1 MNFTRS
7 FFASVLGTLTAFGLL
22 FVILLLIISA
32 TASIFNASTGVRTLS
47 DNSILNLDLN
57 LPIVERPPVFDEI
70 QSLLGLEEEVLG
82 LPNILS
88 AIKIAAENPKI
99 QGIRLRSDFISSGWA
114 QTHSIR
120 KALKDFKSKDKFIYA
135 YGDVFTQKGYF
146 LSSVADSIFL
156 NPVGALEFKGLASE
170 VLYYKDFQDKYGFKM
185 EVVRHGKYKSAVE
198 PFLENEMSAENKFQI
213 HTLLNDI
220 WSTLREEIS
229 ISRDLLPE
237 TLDAIVSSNKI
248 AISQDAVSS
257 KLIDG
262 LAYEDVF
269 DEKIKTRLGLDI
281 DEKLKKVSINSVNST
296 KESYDASIKDRIAV
310 VFAKGPILYGEG
322 SESIIAQGIFV
333 KTLEE
338 LSKDDWIKA
347 VVLRVDSPGGSA
359 LTSELIW
366 RTIEKLKKS
375 KPVIVSMGNVAAS
388 GGYYIAAGADHIFA
402 DPLSITGSIG
412 VFATLPNVKGF
423 LDDIGIQAQSVE
435 THPNALGYSPFQ
447 TLNKSYEQ
455 QMISGIEN
463 IYDIFKE
470 RVIKGREL
478 SPEAVENLAQGRVW
492 SGKQALKL
500 GLIDDLGDLQDAI
513 TLAANDLDIEDYN
526 VIEYPKFEDNLEN
539 MLKGITPS
547 LELRNPLKNL
557 MPEQMMLILE
567 SNQSRGPSPYIQ
579 TLLPFELRIH

>member
-146 LSSVADSIFL
+146 LASVADSIFL

-185 EVVRHGKYKSAVE
+185 AVVRHGKYKSAVE

-213 HTLLNDI
+213 HTLLSDI

-333 KTLEE
+333 ETLEE

-366 RTIEKLKKS
+366 RAIEKLKKS

-455 QMISGIEN
+455 KMISGIEN
-463 IYDIFKE
+463 IYEIFKE
-470 RVIKGREL
+470 RVIQGREL

-567 SNQSRGPSPYIQ
+567 SNQSRGPLPYIQ

>member
-32 TASIFNASTGVRTLS
+32 TASIFNASTEVRTLS

-88 AIKIAAENPKI
+88 AIQIAAENPKI

-146 LSSVADSIFL
+146 LASVADSIFL

-170 VLYYKDFQDKYGFKM
+170 ILYYKDFQDKYGFKM

-229 ISRDLLPE
+229 ISRNLLPE

-310 VFAKGPILYGEG
+310 VYAKGPILYGEG

-333 KTLEE
+333 ETLEE

-470 RVIKGREL
+470 RVIQGREL

>member
-146 LSSVADSIFL
+146 LASVADSIFL

-213 HTLLNDI
+213 HTLLSDI

-333 KTLEE
+333 ETLEE

-470 RVIKGREL
+470 RVIQGREL

-513 TLAANDLDIEDYN
+513 TLAANDLEIEDYN
-526 VIEYPKFEDNLEN
+526 VIEYPKFEENLEN

-547 LELRNPLKNL
+547 LEVRNPLKNL

>member
-32 TASIFNASTGVRTLS
+32 TASIFNALTGVRTLS

-146 LSSVADSIFL
+146 LASVADSIFL

-470 RVIKGREL
+470 RVIQGREL

>member
-70 QSLLGLEEEVLG
+70 QSLFGLEEEVLG

-88 AIKIAAENPKI
+88 AIQIAAENPKI

-146 LSSVADSIFL
+146 LASVADSIFL

-333 KTLEE
+333 ETLEE

-470 RVIKGREL
+470 RVIQGREL

-547 LELRNPLKNL
+547 LEVINPLKNL

>member
-7 FFASVLGTLTAFGLL
+7 FFASVLGTLSAFGLL

-82 LPNILS
+82 LPSILS

-146 LSSVADSIFL
+146 LASVADSIFL
-156 NPVGALEFKGLASE
+156 NPLGALEFKGLASE

-213 HTLLNDI
+213 HTLLSDI

-310 VFAKGPILYGEG
+310 VFAKGPILYGDG

-333 KTLEE
+333 ETLEE

-470 RVIKGREL
+470 RVIQGREL

-547 LELRNPLKNL
+547 LEVRNPLRNL
-557 MPEQMMLILE
+557 IPEQMMLILE

>member
-146 LSSVADSIFL
+146 LASVADSIFL

-229 ISRDLLPE
+229 ISRDLSPE

-333 KTLEE
+333 ETLEE

-388 GGYYIAAGADHIFA
+388 GGYYITAGADHIFA

-470 RVIKGREL
+470 RVIQGREL

>member
-1 MNFTRS
+1 MNFTRN

-146 LSSVADSIFL
+146 LASVADSIFL

-213 HTLLNDI
+213 HTLLSDI

-333 KTLEE
+333 ETLEE

-470 RVIKGREL
+470 RVIQGREL

-547 LELRNPLKNL
+547 LEVRNPLKNL

-579 TLLPFELRIH
+579 TLLTFELRIH

>member
-146 LSSVADSIFL
+146 LASVADSIFL

-333 KTLEE
+333 ETLEE

-470 RVIKGREL
+470 RVIQGREL

-557 MPEQMMLILE
+557 MPEQLMLILE
-567 SNQSRGPSPYIQ
+567 SNQFRGPSPYIQ

>member
-146 LSSVADSIFL
+146 LASVADSIFL

-237 TLDAIVSSNKI
+237 TLDGIVSSNKI
-248 AISQDAVSS
+248 AISEDAVSS

-333 KTLEE
+333 ETLEE

-470 RVIKGREL
+470 RVIQGREL

-547 LELRNPLKNL
+547 LEVRNPLKNL

>member
-146 LSSVADSIFL
+146 LASVADSIFL

-248 AISQDAVSS
+248 AISEDAVSS

-333 KTLEE
+333 ETLEE

-470 RVIKGREL
+470 RVIQGREL

-547 LELRNPLKNL
+547 LEVRNPLKNL

>member
-146 LSSVADSIFL
+146 LASVADSIFL

-470 RVIKGREL
+470 RVIQGREL

-547 LELRNPLKNL
+547 LELRNPLKDL

>member
-146 LSSVADSIFL
+146 LASVADSIFL

-213 HTLLNDI
+213 HTLLSDI

-248 AISQDAVSS
+248 AISEDAVSS

-281 DEKLKKVSINSVNST
+281 DEKLKKVSINRVNST

-310 VFAKGPILYGEG
+310 VFAKGPILYGDG

-333 KTLEE
+333 ETLEE

-455 QMISGIEN
+455 KMISGIEN
-463 IYDIFKE
+463 IYEIFKE
-470 RVIKGREL
+470 RVIQGREL

-557 MPEQMMLILE
+557 VPEQMMLILE
-567 SNQSRGPSPYIQ
+567 SNQSRGTSPYIQ

>member
-146 LSSVADSIFL
+146 LASVADSIFL

-213 HTLLNDI
+213 HTLLSDI

-237 TLDAIVSSNKI
+237 TLDGIVSSNKI

-470 RVIKGREL
+470 RVIQGREL

>member
-146 LSSVADSIFL
+146 LASVADSIFL

-213 HTLLNDI
+213 HTLLSDI

-470 RVIKGREL
+470 RVIQGREL

-547 LELRNPLKNL
+547 LELRNPLKDL

>member
-146 LSSVADSIFL
+146 LASVADSIFL

-470 RVIKGREL
+470 RVIQGREL

-547 LELRNPLKNL
+547 LEVRNPLKNL

>member
-146 LSSVADSIFL
+146 LASVADSIFL

-333 KTLEE
+333 ETLEE

-470 RVIKGREL
+470 RVIQGREL

-547 LELRNPLKNL
+547 LEVRNPLKNL
-557 MPEQMMLILE
+557 MPDQMMLILE

>member
-70 QSLLGLEEEVLG
+70 QSLLGLEKEVLG

-88 AIKIAAENPKI
+88 AIRIAAENPKI

-146 LSSVADSIFL
+146 LASVADSIFL

-170 VLYYKDFQDKYGFKM
+170 VLYYKDFQNKYGFKM

-333 KTLEE
+333 ETLEE

-470 RVIKGREL
+470 RVIQGREL

-547 LELRNPLKNL
+547 LEVINPLKNL

>member
-32 TASIFNASTGVRTLS
+32 TASIFNASTGVKTLS

-146 LSSVADSIFL
+146 LASVADSIFL

-213 HTLLNDI
+213 HTLLSDI

-470 RVIKGREL
+470 RVIQGREL

-547 LELRNPLKNL
+547 LEVRNPLKNL

>member
-146 LSSVADSIFL
+146 LASVADSIFL

-237 TLDAIVSSNKI
+237 TLDGIVSSNKI
-248 AISQDAVSS
+248 AISEDAVSS

-333 KTLEE
+333 ETLEE

-470 RVIKGREL
+470 RVIQGREL

-547 LELRNPLKNL
+547 LEVINPLKNL

-567 SNQSRGPSPYIQ
+567 SNQSRGTSPYIQ

>member
-70 QSLLGLEEEVLG
+70 QSILGLEEEVLG

-88 AIKIAAENPKI
+88 AIQIAAENPKI

-146 LSSVADSIFL
+146 LASVADSIFL

-237 TLDAIVSSNKI
+237 TLDGIVSSNKI
-248 AISQDAVSS
+248 AISEDAVSS

-333 KTLEE
+333 ETLEE

-470 RVIKGREL
+470 RVIQGREL

-539 MLKGITPS
+539 MLNGITPS

-557 MPEQMMLILE
+557 MPEQLMLILE
-567 SNQSRGPSPYIQ
+567 SNQFRGPSPYIQ

>member
-7 FFASVLGTLTAFGLL
+7 FFASVLGSLTAFGLL

-146 LSSVADSIFL
+146 LASVADSIFL

-333 KTLEE
+333 ETLEE

-447 TLNKSYEQ
+447 TLNKSYEK

-470 RVIKGREL
+470 RVIQGREL

-513 TLAANDLDIEDYN
+513 TLAAKDLEIEDYN
-526 VIEYPKFEDNLEN
+526 VIEYPKFEENLEN

-547 LELRNPLKNL
+547 LEMKNPLKNL
-557 MPEQMMLILE
+557 IPEQMMLILE

>member
-146 LSSVADSIFL
+146 LASVADSIFL

-333 KTLEE
+333 ETLEE

-470 RVIKGREL
+470 RVIQGREL

-557 MPEQMMLILE
+557 MPEQMILILE

>member
-120 KALKDFKSKDKFIYA
+120 KALKNFKSKDKFIYA

-146 LSSVADSIFL
+146 LASVADSIFL

-281 DEKLKKVSINSVNST
+281 DEKIKKVSINSVNSI

-333 KTLEE
+333 ETLEE

-470 RVIKGREL
+470 RVIQGREL

>member
-1 MNFTRS
+1 MNFTRN

-146 LSSVADSIFL
+146 LASVADSIFL

-213 HTLLNDI
+213 HTLLSDI

-269 DEKIKTRLGLDI
+269 DEKIKKRLGLDI
-281 DEKLKKVSINSVNST
+281 DEKLKKESINRVNST

-333 KTLEE
+333 ETLEE

-470 RVIKGREL
+470 RVIQGREL

-547 LELRNPLKNL
+547 LEVRNPLKNL

>member
-146 LSSVADSIFL
+146 LASVADSIFL

-333 KTLEE
+333 ETLEE

-470 RVIKGREL
+470 RVIQGREL

-513 TLAANDLDIEDYN
+513 ILAANDLDIEDYN

>member
-146 LSSVADSIFL
+146 LASVADSIFL
-156 NPVGALEFKGLASE
+156 NPLGALEFKGLASE

-248 AISQDAVSS
+248 AISEDAVSS

-310 VFAKGPILYGEG
+310 VFAKGPILYGDG

-333 KTLEE
+333 ETLEE

-470 RVIKGREL
+470 RVIQGREL

>member
-88 AIKIAAENPKI
+88 AIRIAAENPKI

-146 LSSVADSIFL
+146 LASVADSIFL

-333 KTLEE
+333 ETLEE

-470 RVIKGREL
+470 RVIQGREL

-547 LELRNPLKNL
+547 LKVINPLKNL
-557 MPEQMMLILE
+557 VPEQMMLILE
-567 SNQSRGPSPYIQ
+567 SNQSRGPLPYIQ

>member
-32 TASIFNASTGVRTLS
+32 TASIFNASTGVKTLS

-146 LSSVADSIFL
+146 LASVADSIFL

-333 KTLEE
+333 ETLEE

-470 RVIKGREL
+470 RVIQGREL

-513 TLAANDLDIEDYN
+513 TLAANGLDIEDYN

-547 LELRNPLKNL
+547 LEVRNPLKNL
-557 MPEQMMLILE
+557 MPEQMILILE

>member
-146 LSSVADSIFL
+146 LASVADSIFL

-333 KTLEE
+333 ETLEE

-470 RVIKGREL
+470 RVIQGREL

-547 LELRNPLKNL
+547 LELRNPLKDL

>member
-32 TASIFNASTGVRTLS
+32 AASIFNASTGVRTLS

-146 LSSVADSIFL
+146 LASVADSIFL

-213 HTLLNDI
+213 HTLLSDI

-269 DEKIKTRLGLDI
+269 DEKIKTRLGLEI
-281 DEKLKKVSINSVNST
+281 DEKLNKVSINRVNST
-296 KESYDASIKDRIAV
+296 TESYDASIKDRIAV

-333 KTLEE
+333 ETLEE

-470 RVIKGREL
+470 RVIQGREL

-579 TLLPFELRIH
+579 TLLPFELRIY

>member
-146 LSSVADSIFL
+146 LASVADSIFL

-213 HTLLNDI
+213 HTLLSDI

-333 KTLEE
+333 ETLEE

-463 IYDIFKE
+463 IYEIFKE
-470 RVIKGREL
+470 RVIQGREL

-547 LELRNPLKNL
+547 LEVRNPLRNL
-557 MPEQMMLILE
+557 IPEQMMLILE

>member
-146 LSSVADSIFL
+146 LASVADSIFL

-213 HTLLNDI
+213 HTLLSDI

-333 KTLEE
+333 ETLEE

-366 RTIEKLKKS
+366 RAIEKLKKS

-470 RVIKGREL
+470 RVIQGREL

-567 SNQSRGPSPYIQ
+567 SNQSRGPLPYIQ

>member
-1 MNFTRS
+1 M
-7 FFASVLGTLTAFGLL
+7 
-22 FVILLLIISA
+22 
-32 TASIFNASTGVRTLS
+32 
-47 DNSILNLDLN
+47 
-57 LPIVERPPVFDEI
+57 
-70 QSLLGLEEEVLG
+70 
-82 LPNILS
+82 
-88 AIKIAAENPKI
+88 
-99 QGIRLRSDFISSGWA
+99 
-114 QTHSIR
+114 
-120 KALKDFKSKDKFIYA
+120 
-135 YGDVFTQKGYF
+135 
-146 LSSVADSIFL
+146 
-156 NPVGALEFKGLASE
+156 
-170 VLYYKDFQDKYGFKM
+170 
-185 EVVRHGKYKSAVE
+185 
-198 PFLENEMSAENKFQI
+198 
-213 HTLLNDI
+213 
-220 WSTLREEIS
+220 
-229 ISRDLLPE
+229 
-237 TLDAIVSSNKI
+237 
-248 AISQDAVSS
+248 
-257 KLIDG
+257 
-262 LAYEDVF
+262 
-269 DEKIKTRLGLDI
+269 
-281 DEKLKKVSINSVNST
+281 
-296 KESYDASIKDRIAV
+296 
-310 VFAKGPILYGEG
+310 
-322 SESIIAQGIFV
+322 
-333 KTLEE
+333 
-338 LSKDDWIKA
+338 
-347 VVLRVDSPGGSA
+347 LRVDSPGGSA

-455 QMISGIEN
+455 LMISGIEN

-470 RVIKGREL
+470 RVIQGREL

-557 MPEQMMLILE
+557 IPGQMMLILE

>member
-70 QSLLGLEEEVLG
+70 QSILGLEEEVLG

-146 LSSVADSIFL
+146 LASVADSIFL

-237 TLDAIVSSNKI
+237 TLDGIVSSNKI
-248 AISQDAVSS
+248 AISEDAVSS

-333 KTLEE
+333 ETLEE

-375 KPVIVSMGNVAAS
+375 KPGIVSMGNVAAS

-470 RVIKGREL
+470 RVIQGREL

-547 LELRNPLKNL
+547 LEAINPLKNL

>member
-146 LSSVADSIFL
+146 LASVADSIFL

-229 ISRDLLPE
+229 ISRNLLPE

-333 KTLEE
+333 ETLEE

-470 RVIKGREL
+470 RVIQGREL

-547 LELRNPLKNL
+547 LEVRNPLKNL
-557 MPEQMMLILE
+557 MPDQMMLILE

>member
-146 LSSVADSIFL
+146 LASVADSIFL

-213 HTLLNDI
+213 HTLLSDI

-470 RVIKGREL
+470 RVIQGREL

-547 LELRNPLKNL
+547 LEVRNPLKNL

-567 SNQSRGPSPYIQ
+567 SNQSRGPLPYIQ

>member
-32 TASIFNASTGVRTLS
+32 TASIFSASTGVRTLS

-146 LSSVADSIFL
+146 LASVADSIFL

-248 AISQDAVSS
+248 AISEDAVSS

-310 VFAKGPILYGEG
+310 VFAKGPILYGDG

-333 KTLEE
+333 ETLEE

-470 RVIKGREL
+470 RVIQGREL

-567 SNQSRGPSPYIQ
+567 SNQSRGTSPYIQ

>member
-146 LSSVADSIFL
+146 LASVADSIFL

-248 AISQDAVSS
+248 AISQDAVAS

-310 VFAKGPILYGEG
+310 VYAKGPILYGEG

-333 KTLEE
+333 ETLEE

-470 RVIKGREL
+470 RVVQGREL

-513 TLAANDLDIEDYN
+513 KLAANDLDIEDYN

-557 MPEQMMLILE
+557 MPEQMILILE